1 MRARIGC
8 ATAVACVVS
17 ALVLAAYAVP
27 VAAADRVNVP
37 AETEAVRDLLDRA
50 MRAYRLADFQTA
62 YKFSRAAYLD
72 HFELVE
78 IALRVVDADLTLD
91 MEYRFADLRTKMQ
104 AGAPVPAV
112 DRSVRSVRDGLNE
125 IDAMFSKVG
134 ALAPAL
140 AFGSSFTIIFRE
152 GLEAVLVIAA
162 LLGYLQTGP
171 GGRSGTRHVLLGAGL
186 ALGTTAV
193 TWALLRF
200 VVQIAPGGHELLE
213 AIVSL
218 IAVVVLFWVSFW
230 LLNRLDRQRWM
241 EFLRARAWAAM
252 AGGSALGLLGL
263 GFTAVY
269 REGFETALFY
279 EVLLSLS
286 RRSEMFVLY
295 GFLTGAA
302 ALGAVA
308 WMILRAGRRL
318 PVRVFLNIAV
328 GITMLLSIAFIG
340 KAVRELQETGLL
352 DATSLIGVVPRLPR
366 PVAEFTGIHP
376 TLQTLTAQAVLLG
389 VYLAGGA
396 LIWWKSR
403 RSAAVQVR
411 EAG

>member
-1 MRARIGC
+1 M
-8 ATAVACVVS
+8 
-17 ALVLAAYAVP
+17 ALVLALHAAQ
-27 VAAADRVNVP
+27 ASAADRVNVP
-37 AETEAVRDLLDRA
+37 AETEAVRDLLERA

-62 YKFSRAAYLD
+62 YKLARAAYLD

-78 IALRVVDADLTLD
+78 IPLRVVDADLTLD
-91 MEYRFADLRTKMQ
+91 MEYRFADLRTKLQ
-104 AGAPVPAV
+104 AGAPVLEV
-112 DRSVRSVRDGLNE
+112 DRTVRAVRDGLNE
-125 IDAMFSKVG
+125 IDAMFSNLG
-134 ALAPAL
+134 TLAPAL

-171 GGRSGTRHVLLGAGL
+171 GRSGGRHVLLGAGL
-186 ALGTTAV
+186 ALITTAV
-193 TWALLRF
+193 TWGVLRF
-200 VVQIAPGGHELLE
+200 VVQIAPGGRELLE

-218 IAVVVLFWVSFW
+218 LAVIVLFWVSFW

-241 EFLRARAWAAM
+241 EFLRARASAAM
-252 AGGSALGLLGL
+252 ASGSALGLLGL

-279 EVLLSLS
+279 EVLLSIS
-286 RRSEMFVLY
+286 RRSETFVLY
-295 GFLTGAA
+295 GFLAGAA

-366 PVAEFTGIHP
+366 AVAEFTGIHP
-376 TLQTLTAQAVLLG
+376 TVQTLSAQAGLLC
-389 VYLAGGA
+389 VYLAGGV
-396 LIWWKSR
+396 LMWWKSHR
-403 RSAAVQVR
+403 TSAAPARAR
-411 EAG
+411 EAS